1 MSFEARRNCLLGGVA
16 VTVFT
21 VVYYTNQQP
30 VTNPEAKHSQNKG
43 ETTLAQA
50 YDKSAK
56 KTPKR
61 KRPPEKPF
69 RNNGKRSDYFPN
81 IRLVTHENKTVRLYD
96 DLVKDHTVIINFMY
110 TRCTGI

>member
-1 MSFEARRNCLLGGVA
+1 MSFQARRNCLLGGICVA
-16 VTVFT
+16 VFAL
-21 VVYYTNQQP
+21 VYYTNQQP
-30 VTNPEAKHSQNKG
+30 VTKPMAKQSQNKG
-43 ETTLAQA
+43 ETAVAQA
-50 YDKSAK
+50 YGKSAK
-56 KTPKR
+56 KTLNR